1 LTLNEG
7 VDKLL
12 GYVGDMS
19 SLLRKYTVLIGDKS
33 RSSRARWDPLGLDIT
48 IVARTIIART
58 IVARTIVARAIVA
71 RAIVS
76 HISDRSSLLRK
87 HTILIGDKSR
97 SNRAKWD
104 PLGLDITIVAR
115 TIVARTIVSHVG
127 SRSRHLGAE
136 VVRFNHHRARVV
148 DILRSRRRRI
158 ELARLLLL
166 RVIRSRGGRL

>member
-33 RSSRARWDPLGLDIT
+33 RSSRAKWDPLGLEIT
-48 IVARTIIART
+48 IVART

>member
-58 IVARTIVARAIVA
+58 IV
-71 RAIVS
+71 S
-76 HISDRSSLLRK
+76 HVGDRSSLLRK
-87 HTILIGDKSR
+87 YTVLIGDKSR
-97 SNRAKWD
+97 SSRAKWD

-148 DILRSRRRRI
+148 DILRSRRRRRI

>member
-58 IVARTIVARAIVA
+58 IV
-71 RAIVS
+71 
-76 HISDRSSLLRK
+76 
-87 HTILIGDKSR
+87 
-97 SNRAKWD
+97 
-104 PLGLDITIVAR
+104 
-115 TIVARTIVSHVG
+115 SHVG
-127 SRSRHLGAE
+127 DRSRHLGAE